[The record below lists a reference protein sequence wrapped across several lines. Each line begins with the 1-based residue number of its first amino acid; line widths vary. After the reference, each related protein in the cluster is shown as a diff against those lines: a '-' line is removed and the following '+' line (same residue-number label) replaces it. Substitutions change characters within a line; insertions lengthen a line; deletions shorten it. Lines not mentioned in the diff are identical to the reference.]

1 MSPRTGPVT
10 LVVGAT
16 GALGGVIARRLLADG
31 RSVRVLIRPGT
42 AYQELEHEGAIVVV
56 GDLRQPNTLA
66 VACDGVDS
74 VITTATAAGRT
85 DGDFESVDVRG
96 TRALINAAVSAEVK
110 QFVFTSVAGARDD
123 APVALARAK
132 AASEGALRD
141 SRLPYTVLQPAAFM
155 ESWIGYALGAQ
166 LLETPGRVR
175 VGLNA
180 DAPLSLVTLDSV
192 AELAVAVLQRAEA
205 RNRVIPFMPADRV
218 SYRTI
223 ISDIA
228 SVTGHPIEIEVAS
241 DGAVIPPLPPAMG
254 ELWQLLREQGLQR
267 APELDVAREFGVQ
280 LGTVRDFV
288 QRTFGVGA

>member
-1 MSPRTGPVT
+1 MSPRSGPVT

-16 GALGGVIARRLLADG
+16 GALGGVIARRLLAEG
-31 RSVRVLIRPGT
+31 RSVRVLVRPGA

-85 DGDFESVDVRG
+85 DGDFESVDIRG
-96 TRALINAAVSAEVK
+96 TRALIDAAVSAAVK
-110 QFVFTSVAGARDD
+110 QFVFTSVAGARPD

-132 AASEGALRD
+132 AASERALRD
-141 SRLPYTVLQPAAFM
+141 SGLAYTVLQPAAFM
-155 ESWIGYALGAQ
+155 ETWIGYALGAQ

-175 VGLNA
+175 VGLDV
-180 DAPLSLVTLDSV
+180 DAPLSLVTLESV

-205 RNRVIPFMPADRV
+205 RNRVIPLMPADRV
-218 SYRTI
+218 SYRAI
-223 ISDIA
+223 VSDIA
-228 SVTGHPIEIEVAS
+228 NVTGHPIEISVAS

-267 APELDVAREFGVQ
+267 SPELDVAREFGVR
-280 LGTVRDFV
+280 LGTVREFA